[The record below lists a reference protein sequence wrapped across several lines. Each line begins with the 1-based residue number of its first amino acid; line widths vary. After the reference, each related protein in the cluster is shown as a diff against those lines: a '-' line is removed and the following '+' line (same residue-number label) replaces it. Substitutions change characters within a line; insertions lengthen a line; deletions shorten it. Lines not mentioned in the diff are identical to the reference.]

1 MATRRTKLKIDTE
14 ANTSALKKTAEEVR
28 KVQKASVNA
37 NKAQATMGKAGVKA
51 SKQMQF
57 GMQNASYQLQDVAV
71 QAQMGT
77 DKMRILAQQGPQLL
91 SAFGP
96 KGALAGLAVALGA
109 SLVSAFTLPKKSA
122 EELGEEI
129 EELISIAEKL
139 AKIHFDAMESSLE
152 EVNKRT
158 QVATSSLEKLRQAQ
172 ESAENQA
179 QSAADAALAAELK
192 RRELMNENVDV
203 LKAEAAL
210 EQKTRAIIAEK
221 EKKNSAIAAEQHGIR
236 SEIEKEQKARDI
248 VNEKLKDQLFIL
260 RQLKEA
266 REEAF
271 QEVRRSEETG
281 KRLSPKERDRQK
293 AAQEHLQEL
302 NNDLIEQDTVIN
314 GLRGQIETSRVTL
327 QGLERQLQ
335 SAEEVQARINA
346 VDMEASG
353 KIALASLNTL
363 DKTLQKFGEDI
374 EAVLPSV
381 EGLGT
386 TNQGVMARLQTLLE
400 NGIQPQEVDKV
411 ITALQQLGVQLN
423 TTFGNQDITI
433 NKIVD
438 GLSQQQARILATDKR
453 IDKLISQKNTKTP

>member
-335 SAEEVQARINA
+335 SAEEVQAGINE
-346 VDMEASG
+346 VDM
-353 KIALASLNTL
+353 
-363 DKTLQKFGEDI
+363 
-374 EAVLPSV
+374 
-381 EGLGT
+381 
-386 TNQGVMARLQTLLE
+386 
-400 NGIQPQEVDKV
+400 
-411 ITALQQLGVQLN
+411 
-423 TTFGNQDITI
+423 
-433 NKIVD
+433 
-438 GLSQQQARILATDKR
+438 
-453 IDKLISQKNTKTP
+453 